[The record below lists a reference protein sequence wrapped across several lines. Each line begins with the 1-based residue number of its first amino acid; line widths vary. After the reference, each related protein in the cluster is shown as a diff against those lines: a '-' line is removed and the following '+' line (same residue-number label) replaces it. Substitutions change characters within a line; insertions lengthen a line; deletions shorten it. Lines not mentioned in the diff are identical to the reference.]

1 MCDDPLKRGFT
12 SLARQAKLAQAMSKG
27 GAMNLKALAIV
38 AGCVAAGPALAAPVV
53 WVDWTSGT
61 PGGSG
66 SASGVVDLGAPGPDA
81 SDIAVSYSGEIAFI
95 QTAGGTNYWSP
106 SSPYVSG
113 LVDNAPGT
121 PDIIA
126 LSSASS
132 KTLSFSAPVDNLFFA
147 VVSLNGNGYAFNE
160 DFEIVSFGCG
170 YWGCGSFSK
179 DTSVPGEFR
188 LIGSGEPHGVI
199 RFNRAVSSIT
209 WSSLTNEYWNGFTV
223 GTYGAAPPIPEPA
236 SFALMTLGLAAL
248 GGIARRRR
256 A

>member
-1 MCDDPLKRGFT
+1 
-12 SLARQAKLAQAMSKG
+12 
-27 GAMNLKALAIV
+27 MNLRALAIV
-38 AGCVAAGPALAAPVV
+38 AAAVAAGPALSAPVT

-61 PGGSG
+61 AGASG

-81 SDIAVSYSGEIAFI
+81 SDISVSYSGEIAFI
-95 QTAGGTNYWSP
+95 QTAGGVDYWKP
-106 SSPYVSG
+106 SAPYISA

-126 LSSASS
+126 LSLATS
-132 KTLSFSAPVDNLFFA
+132 KTLTFSAPVDNLFFA
-147 VVSLNGNGYAFNE
+147 VVSLNGNGYSFNE
-160 DFEIVSFGCG
+160 DFEILSVGCG

-209 WSSLTNEYWNGFTV
+209 WTSLTNENWNGFTV
-223 GTYGAAPPIPEPA
+223 GTYGAAPPVPEP
-236 SFALMTLGLAAL
+236 SSYALMALGLALL
-248 GGIARRRR
+248 GGISRRR
-256 A
+256 AAR